1 MNVLHAIRWVADAWK
16 SVAETTIKK
25 CFRKAGILAH
35 DFSVVSLLVSAE
47 TDPFSNIDNCDYDES
62 DDAGCDELAKLIHRV
77 HGSENASSVSEFLA
91 AICSEFTE
99 SSWDEEF
106 MAEIGPQSK
115 EVCTHDD
122 EDGDQDTTEDVEPP
136 PPRLKNLREVMESLE
151 DVRSYL
157 ELNGH
162 TDAATKAEDLVNTGA
177 WLQCSSTNS
186 TIQSK
191 ITLYFPN

>member
-1 MNVLHAIRWVADAWK
+1 
-16 SVAETTIKK
+16 
-25 CFRKAGILAH
+25 
-35 DFSVVSLLVSAE
+35 
-47 TDPFSNIDNCDYDES
+47 
-62 DDAGCDELAKLIHRV
+62 
-77 HGSENASSVSEFLA
+77 
-91 AICSEFTE
+91 
-99 SSWDEEF
+99 

-162 TDAATKAEDLVNTGA
+162 TAAATKAEDLVNTVA

-186 TIQSK
+186 TIQ
-191 ITLYFPN
+191 